1 MKKSQRIYLRD
12 LLERIERIEH
22 VRDAGETVFR
32 GSFLHQDTLIR
43 NFEVLGEIV
52 KQLDESLLAQQ
63 PQVNWRGYAG
73 FRDVLIHQYDKVI
86 LDIVWESAGDELLM
100 LKAAVEDLLAN
111 LEDDENKGST

>member
-1 MKKSQRIYLRD
+1 MNKNQRIYLRD

-22 VRDAGETVFR
+22 IRDAGETVFR

-52 KQLDESLLAQQ
+52 KRLDEALLAQQ

-73 FRDVLIHQYDKVI
+73 FRDILIHQYDKII
-86 LDIVWESAGDELLM
+86 LDIVWESAGDELRT
-100 LKAAVEDLLAN
+100 LKAAVEALLAN
-111 LEDDENKGST
+111 LPDDETDDDT